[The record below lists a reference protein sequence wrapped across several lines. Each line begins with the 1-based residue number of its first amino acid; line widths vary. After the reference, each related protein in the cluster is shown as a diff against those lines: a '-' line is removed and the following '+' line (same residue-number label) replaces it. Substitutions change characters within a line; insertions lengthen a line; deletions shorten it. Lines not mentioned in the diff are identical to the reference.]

1 MRINRLFP
9 ILPAVI
15 VPALALLPSPAFATQ
30 GHGGVE
36 GVYAHQMA
44 HLFFAVSMG
53 ILIYWLRD
61 RRLAAH
67 PGWRYIQRAALFFI
81 LWNLDAFLA
90 HLLEEQWQLIE
101 VTRLDAWRVN
111 IKAINGQAGLVF
123 LYYLVK
129 LDHLLCVPASL
140 YLYLGLRRLL
150 REAAPGKAEGGAVGD
165 GVR

>member
-1 MRINRLFP
+1 M
-9 ILPAVI
+9 
-15 VPALALLPSPAFATQ
+15 LLPPAIVAAALTLLPLPAFATQ
-30 GHGGVE
+30 GHSGVE
-36 GVYAHQMA
+36 GVYAHQIA

-61 RRLAAH
+61 RRLAAN

-81 LWNLDAFLA
+81 LWNLDAFVA
-90 HLLEEQWQLIE
+90 HLLEEQWRLVA
-101 VTRLDAWRVN
+101 VTRLDAWHVH
-111 IKAINGQAGLVF
+111 IQAINGQPGLVF

-129 LDHLLCVPASL
+129 LDHLLCVPAAL

-150 REAAPGKAEGGAVGD
+150 GEAAPGADEGKTVGD